1 MVDNQNEQPQLL
13 PEPDWTEI
21 DQPAAFGPCPTFV
34 TGGDDTDRLRV
45 RYYFRPENKH
55 LVGKAWFGPGAQ
67 GPPGHA
73 HGGSI
78 SALLDE
84 AMGFAGWVI
93 GLTVVAA
100 EITIRFLEML
110 PLGQEVQFEAWVDH
124 VEGRKVIT
132 GSKVYGADGTI
143 YGEGSG
149 IFIVI
154 DAEKF
159 SKMLESLGTE
169 SAINEVLV

>member
-1 MVDNQNEQPQLL
+1 MTSKPTEPRNLA
-13 PEPDWTEI
+13 PELGWTELR
-21 DQPAAFGPCPTFV
+21 QPAAFGPHPTFV

-45 RYYFRPENKH
+45 RYFYQPADGH
-55 LVGKAWFGPGAQ
+55 VVGKAWFGPGAQ

-84 AMGFAGWVI
+84 AMGYASWVAD
-93 GLTVVAA
+93 LTVVAA

-110 PLGQEVQFEAWVDH
+110 PLDQVVQFEAWVDR
-124 VEGRKVIT
+124 VDGKKVQAAGRIFSQDGATYSKGT
-132 GSKVYGADGTI
+132 GL
-143 YGEGSG
+143 
-149 IFIVI
+149 FIVV

-159 SKMLESLGTE
+159 RHLIENKPG
-169 SAINEVLV
+169 